1 MGKFK
6 FDVAI
11 GNPPYQEDTN
21 GAGRQAKPI
30 YNLFIEQV
38 KSTNPEAMT
47 FIIPSRWFAGGMGL
61 DKFRNDIMNDKHI
74 SKLVDYT
81 NAKDCFPDNS
91 IGGGVCFFTWNKN
104 YDGDC
109 KFSNVINGETTT
121 MTRPLNEFPV
131 LVRYNEA
138 IDIIRKVRSFDEPL
152 LADQMSSLM
161 PFGLNTSYRGKE
173 TRTSPEQLALYAS
186 GNSIT
191 YIDRNE
197 ITKGLEYVDKYKVM
211 ISKTSAE
218 HAGEPGSDGR
228 FRVIPSS
235 LRVMLPG
242 EVCTHSYF
250 MVGPFDDKAT
260 ANNVMTYLQTAFVRF
275 LILMSLSGIGLSK
288 LVFNFVPTQDFSKPW
303 TDEELY
309 RKYGITDEQVQF
321 IQSMIKPMANGEA

>member
-1 MGKFK
+1 MGKFN

-38 KSTNPEAMT
+38 KATNPEAMT

-61 DKFRNDIMNDKHI
+61 DKFRNEIMNDKHI

-109 KFSNVINGETTT
+109 NFSNVINGETTT
-121 MTRPLNEFPV
+121 MKRPLNEFPV
-131 LVRYNEA
+131 LVRYNKA
-138 IDIIRKVRSFDEPL
+138 IDIIRKVRALDEPL

-161 PFGLNTSYRGKE
+161 PFGLNTSYRGKAA
-173 TRTSPEQLALYAS
+173 RTSPEQLALYAS
-186 GNSIT
+186 GNNIT

-275 LILMSLSGIGLSK
+275 LILMFTL
-288 LVFNFVPTQDFSKPW
+288 FAP
-303 TDEELY
+303 
-309 RKYGITDEQVQF
+309 
-321 IQSMIKPMANGEA
+321 